1 MATKTITVTDGAYAA
16 VKSLKA
22 SSESFS
28 ELFTRRFPRQL
39 KLRDIMGALSS
50 GNTELD
56 TKEAQEWRD
65 RIKKMK
71 DDDKKLE
78 EKRHVF
84 LRQLSTH

>member
-1 MATKTITVTDGAYAA
+1 MVKTITITEEAYER
-16 VKSLKA
+16 VKAQKMPD
-22 SSESFS
+22 ESFS